1 MEACDLDGNGTIDYN
16 EFLSATLNRSK
27 ILSKKN
33 LESAF
38 AAFDKVQLL
47 FSQDGSGAITA
58 DEIMAIFNQTGSPD
72 EVQKISE
79 IIKGADEN
87 GDGEISFEEFKV
99 MMTKFFS

>member
-38 AAFDKVQLL
+38 AAFDKVLIWVIL
-47 FSQDGSGAITA
+47 GS
-58 DEIMAIFNQTGSPD
+58 
-72 EVQKISE
+72 
-79 IIKGADEN
+79 
-87 GDGEISFEEFKV
+87 
-99 MMTKFFS
+99 